1 MQMDRLRAIGGGI
14 KAAAMVAIA
23 LLEAQAGPNHK
34 LLLERQAEEIVEAE
48 AGLRAASRDL
58 PECADG
64 CLTPS
69 EAVAVA
75 FSAGPDQRVKGRFVL
90 DVRGGGDSNWRAPE
104 NLFFLNSERNY
115 RVFGALTLAIKPEAM
130 MQLLN
135 PPRAKTRE
143 PIKDGDIIVEAERP
157 QVELNVA
164 NMMARFENRR
174 LIIDGEVGLQ
184 WIRYNGTPGIE
195 GQRGQGYYQVWI
207 RITSPAQVTILEGAP

>member
-1 MQMDRLRAIGGGI
+1 MDRLRAIGGGI
-14 KAAAMVAIA
+14 KAAAMLAVA
-23 LLEAQAGPNHK
+23 LLEAQAGANHK
-34 LLLERQAEEIVEAE
+34 LRLERQAEKIVEAE
-48 AGLRAASRDL
+48 AGLRAARRGL

-75 FSAGPDQRVKGRFVL
+75 FSTGSDQRVKGRFVL
-90 DVRGGGDSNWRAPE
+90 DVRGGGDSDWRDRE
-104 NLFFLNSERNY
+104 DLFFLNSERDY
-115 RVFGALTLAIKPEAM
+115 RAFGSLTLAIDPEAM

-135 PPRAKTRE
+135 PPRAGLGE
-143 PIKDGDIIVEAERP
+143 PIEEGDIIVEAERP

-164 NMMARFENRR
+164 NMMKRFENRR

-184 WIRYNGTPGIE
+184 WIRYIGTPGIE

-207 RITSPAQVTILEGAP
+207 RIASPAQVTILQETP